1 MAGVQQG
8 PNTFFLK
15 SPAELGKAQCFAV
28 KRGEV
33 NDRIDPYFH
42 KPHFRKLI
50 KKIKAVG
57 SKPLGLLI
65 QYSKEVW
72 DKSDGCFTEAFP
84 YIEISGVGLGTN
96 EYKVS
101 ERPLSE
107 APSRA
112 RQVVRTGDILVS
124 LTRPHRGAITQVLPE
139 HDGAIAST
147 GFAVVRQ
154 VDSSKID
161 RDYLWLCLASRF
173 GCDQMLMRSS
183 GGSYPAITKDELS
196 SVLIPSITLE
206 GQRDI
211 IAVMNAAR
219 AERKAKL
226 AKADALLVGIDNFLF
241 DTLNIT
247 PPPKPRNIFAIRAKD
262 LTDVINPVRYQSW
275 QLEKNLPFKSTVSV
289 GGSLITRK
297 FAPAKDAPETQ
308 FDWIRIDDLPNQP
321 WQVET
326 VRTERGKNINGSLFE
341 VQENDILIARLGPTI
356 LNAKFVLCPKLA
368 RRTVASGEFL
378 VLRCNKD
385 YQPGAVLWILRMS
398 LYREIMYR
406 RSRGATPSRF
416 RLSGDDLLSIPFP
429 RLDKSIQSA
438 ITDEVRHR
446 RENARR
452 LRDEAENGWQA
463 AKRWFEEQLLGST
476 SP

>member
-1 MAGVQQG
+1 MASLSAGSHF
-8 PNTFFLK
+8 FFLK
-15 SPAELGKAQCFAV
+15 SPAELGKARCFAV
-28 KRGEV
+28 KRGEI
-33 NDRIDPYFH
+33 NERIDTHFH

-50 KKIKAVG
+50 KQIKAVG

-72 DKSDGCFTEAFP
+72 DRSDGRFTEVFP

-107 APSRA
+107 VPSRA
-112 RQVVRTGDILVS
+112 RQVVHTGDILIS
-124 LTRPHRGAITQVLPE
+124 LTRPHRGAIAQVLPE

-147 GFAVVRQ
+147 GFAVVRH

-183 GGSYPAITKDELS
+183 GGSYPAITKAELS
-196 SVLIPSITLE
+196 RVLIPYITLE

-226 AKADALLVGIDNFLF
+226 AEVDALLAGIDDFLL

-275 QLEKNLPFKSTVSV
+275 QLEKNLPFESTVSV
-289 GGSLITRK
+289 VGSLITRK
-297 FAPAKDAPETQ
+297 FAPAKDAPKTQ

-326 VRTERGKNINGSLFE
+326 VRTERGKNIKGSLFE

-356 LNAKFVLCPKLA
+356 LNAKFVLCPKLS

-378 VLRCNKD
+378 ILRCNQD
-385 YQPGAVLWILRMS
+385 YQPEAILWILRTL
-398 LYREIMYR
+398 LYRDIMYF

-416 RLSGDDLLSIPFP
+416 RLIGDDLLSIPFP
-429 RLDKSIQSA
+429 RLDYATQSA
-438 ITDEVRHR
+438 ITAEVRYR

-463 AKRWFEEQLLGST
+463 AQRWFEEQLLGST
-476 SP
+476 TP